1 MVDWFWIYN
10 NVIQSESNIIDH
22 VVSTNSMDF
31 KRTIFHERKNI
42 MDYVIID
49 MMKNV
54 SLVIHAQD

>member
-10 NVIQSESNIIDH
+10 NAIQSESNIIDH

-42 MDYVIID
+42 MDYAVID

-54 SLVIHAQD
+54 